1 VAAVFIEEVTMWQT
15 NRFSQDDAVG
25 PFLDFLESLTYK
37 TWARAQDEEEK
48 NSITL
53 ADAIQGWLE
62 EGDGIKLFS
71 TYTSFLLGVISII
84 DEWTMYGDCKTL
96 GDSYVDPIN
105 KRSVQ
110 LFQSIE
116 TTEVGESSS
125 FYYGFRFIGRT
136 TFHPIMQQNYFE
148 MLRARATSRTT

>member
-1 VAAVFIEEVTMWQT
+1 MWQT
-15 NRFSQDDAVG
+15 NGFSQDDVVG
-25 PFLDFLESLTYK
+25 AFLDFLESPIYK
-37 TWARAQDEEEK
+37 TWAKAQDEEEK

-84 DEWTMYGDCKTL
+84 DEWTIHGDCKTL
-96 GDSYVDPIN
+96 VDSYVDPVN

-116 TTEVGESSS
+116 TVEVGDSS
-125 FYYGFRFIGRT
+125 FYSGFRFIGRT